1 MPIYDYKCLDCSE
14 TFEALILKN
23 SPAPT
28 CPACQSAKLE
38 QLISL
43 FAVDSEGTRNLNS
56 IGLKQKNAN
65 IRKEY
70 NSAQAAY
77 EKEHRH

>member
-1 MPIYDYKCLDCSE
+1 MPIYDYQCLDCNE
-14 TFEALILKN
+14 RFEALILKN
-23 SPAPT
+23 TPAPT

-43 FAVDSEGTRNLNS
+43 FAVDSEGTRES
-56 IGLKQKNAN
+56 SLKGVRAKNNA

-70 NSAQAAY
+70 AVEQARH
-77 EKEHRH
+77 EREHRH

>member
-1 MPIYDYKCLDCSE
+1 MPIYDYQCQDCHE
-14 TFEALILKN
+14 RFEALILKN
-23 SPAPT
+23 TPAPT

-43 FAVDSEGTRNLNS
+43 FAVDSEGTRDINAR
-56 IGLKQKNAN
+56 GVRAKNAAN
-65 IRKEY
+65 AKEY
-70 NSAQAAY
+70 QVEQIRH

>member
-1 MPIYDYKCLDCSE
+1 MPIYDYECQDCKE
-14 TFEALILKN
+14 RFEALILKN
-23 SPAPT
+23 SPPPT

-43 FAVDSEGTRNLNS
+43 FAVDSEGTRESSLKGVRAKNNS
-56 IGLKQKNAN
+56 VRKDYAMEQ
-65 IRKEY
+65 IRH
-70 NSAQAAY
+70 